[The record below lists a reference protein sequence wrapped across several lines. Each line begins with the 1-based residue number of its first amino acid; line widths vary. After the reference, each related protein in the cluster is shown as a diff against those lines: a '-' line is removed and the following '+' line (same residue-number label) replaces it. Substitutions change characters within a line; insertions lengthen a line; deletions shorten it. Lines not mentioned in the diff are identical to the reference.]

1 MSKIMKTFLFASLCF
16 LMISCNKDNFPTN
29 EINNNSQIND
39 NYTYIKET
47 NDKDHVTITDNHSVS
62 VTTTTITT
70 NEQTS
75 ETVTEPVTE
84 QYVLALFEGNTS
96 NLTSGNFTLGN
107 MPTLTFYLE
116 GDHDK
121 IAMNQTGVTPI
132 ATDFK
137 STVNNFFMHKI
148 DKNMVTLHGAEVNPD
163 NVSDITL
170 VYKTFLYGF
179 VEKDSTIINLDP
191 VDFTLKVK

>member
-1 MSKIMKTFLFASLCF
+1 MKTFLFSSLCF
-16 LMISCNKDNFPTN
+16 LLISCNKDNFPTN
-29 EINNNSQIND
+29 EINNNSQKND
-39 NYTYIKET
+39 NYTYIREI
-47 NDKDHVTITDNHSVS
+47 NDKDHVTTTTTDNHSVS

-84 QYVLALFEGNTS
+84 EYVLALFEGNTS

-116 GDHDK
+116 GNHDK
-121 IAMNQTGVTPI
+121 FAINQTGVTPI
-132 ATDFK
+132 ATDFNN
-137 STVNNFFMHKI
+137 TVNNFFTYTI

-179 VEKDSTIINLDP
+179 VKKDLTIINLDP

>member
-1 MSKIMKTFLFASLCF
+1 MKTFLFASLCF

-29 EINNNSQIND
+29 EINNNSQKND

-47 NDKDHVTITDNHSVS
+47 TDKDHVTTTTTDNHSVS

-84 QYVLALFEGNTS
+84 EYVLALFEGNTS

-116 GDHDK
+116 GEHDK
-121 IAMNQTGVTPI
+121 FAINQTGVTPI
-132 ATDFK
+132 ATDFNN
-137 STVNNFFMHKI
+137 TVNNFFTYTI

-179 VEKDSTIINLDP
+179 VEKDLTILNLDP
-191 VDFTLKVK
+191 VEFTINVK

>member
-1 MSKIMKTFLFASLCF
+1 MKTFLLASLCF

-29 EINNNSQIND
+29 EINNSSQKND

-47 NDKDHVTITDNHSVS
+47 NDKDHVTTTTTDNHSVS

-84 QYVLALFEGNTS
+84 EYVLALFEGNTS

-107 MPTLTFYLE
+107 MPSLTFYLE
-116 GDHDK
+116 GEHDK
-121 IAMNQTGVTPI
+121 FAINQTGVTPI
-132 ATDFK
+132 ATDFNN
-137 STVNNFFMHKI
+137 TVNNFFTYTI
-148 DKNMVTLHGAEVNPD
+148 DKNLVTLHGAEVNPD

-179 VEKDSTIINLDP
+179 VEKDLTIINLDP
-191 VDFTLKVK
+191 VDFTLRVK

>member
-1 MSKIMKTFLFASLCF
+1 
-16 LMISCNKDNFPTN
+16 MISCNKDNFPTN

-47 NDKDHVTITDNHSVS
+47 NDKDHVTTTDNHSVS

-75 ETVTEPVTE
+75 DTVTEPVTE
-84 QYVLALFEGNTS
+84 EYVLALFEGNTS
-96 NLTSGNFTLGN
+96 SMTSGNFTLGN

-132 ATDFK
+132 ATDFNN
-137 STVNNFFMHKI
+137 TVNNFFMHKI